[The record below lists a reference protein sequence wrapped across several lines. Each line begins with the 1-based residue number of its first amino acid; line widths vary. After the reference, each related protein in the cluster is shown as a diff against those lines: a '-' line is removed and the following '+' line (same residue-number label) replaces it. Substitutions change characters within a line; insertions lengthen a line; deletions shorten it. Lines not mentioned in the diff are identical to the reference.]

1 MGFEQDK
8 RRAIAVG
15 EFEQSG
21 PIELMHQQF
30 FRTPPRAVIYLIAHL
45 RRDRKPSFGHL
56 ANLFCRRTVA
66 KSDASNIAAAIT
78 LAQVLEGEF
87 LRHGKTSPERHWAAY
102 ARGSSSLSDE
112 TCSTP
117 QSSIAQYPGW
127 GGVPSIER
135 EGRSLLSMRPTRLT
149 KSGEKA
155 PVPCP
160 NSAQQ
165 TGTGPH
171 QTTPNGTVEILK
183 LL

>member
-66 KSDASNIAAAIT
+66 KSDASKHRRGDY
-78 LAQVLEGEF
+78 LGP
-87 LRHGKTSPERHWAAY
+87 G
-102 ARGSSSLSDE
+102 ARGRVPAARQNL
-112 TCSTP
+112 TGATLG
-117 QSSIAQYPGW
+117 SI
-127 GGVPSIER
+127 
-135 EGRSLLSMRPTRLT
+135 RSWFIFI
-149 KSGEKA
+149 
-155 PVPCP
+155 V
-160 NSAQQ
+160 
-165 TGTGPH
+165 
-171 QTTPNGTVEILK
+171 
-183 LL
+183 